1 MKKLGQSWRTIRDFW
16 KTGKAGFALFLISL
30 FVLIYGY
37 IAIDYEITRK
47 WNGHESV
54 QNVIKDI
61 SAFIP
66 VGVAV
71 VGMIVGGI
79 DIIMLL
85 SDWLLERREKRI
97 QAAKEE
103 GRKEGYAEGYAAA
116 KAENGTPASEA
127 SHAPTKPSDASQHSS
142 EKS

>member
-1 MKKLGQSWRTIRDFW
+1 MGHFWRTLRDFW
-16 KTGKAGFALFLISL
+16 KTGKAGFVLFLISL
-30 FVLIYGY
+30 CVLIYSY
-37 IAIDYEITRK
+37 IAIDYELTQTWK
-47 WNGHESV
+47 GHASV
-54 QNVIKDI
+54 QNIIKDI

-66 VGVAV
+66 VGMAFVA
-71 VGMIVGGI
+71 MIVGGI

-116 KAENGTPASEA
+116 KAENGTPERAASET
-127 SHAPTKPSDASQHSS
+127 PTMPSDASEKKS
-142 EKS
+142 EPS

>member
-1 MKKLGQSWRTIRDFW
+1 MGHFWRTLRDFW
-16 KTGKAGFALFLISL
+16 KTGKAGFVLFLISL
-30 FVLIYGY
+30 CVLIYSY
-37 IAIDYEITRK
+37 IAIDYERIQTWK
-47 WNGHESV
+47 GHASV

-66 VGVAV
+66 VGMAFVA
-71 VGMIVGGI
+71 MIVGGI

-85 SDWLLERREKRI
+85 SDWFLERREKRI

-116 KAENGTPASEA
+116 KAENGTPERAADAPRTTLSE
-127 SHAPTKPSDASQHSS
+127 TS
-142 EKS
+142 EKKSEPS

>member
-1 MKKLGQSWRTIRDFW
+1 MKKLGEFWRTIRDFW

-30 FVLIYGY
+30 FVLIYSY
-37 IAIDYEITRK
+37 IAIDYEITRDWK
-47 WNGHESV
+47 GHESV
-54 QNVIKDI
+54 QNFIKDI

-66 VGVAV
+66 VGAAF

-85 SDWLLERREKRI
+85 SDWFLERREKRI

-116 KAENGTPASEA
+116 KAENGTPASES
-127 SHAPTKPSDASQHSS
+127 SHSDTKPSDTSQQPS